1 MANRFNKKTKK
12 REKMLENVRKA
23 HKKTKKSKKVDSFN
37 FSALHLIHD
46 PQKFAEDLYK
56 CWGESKAQ
64 FETNL
69 LLAELISRLIGT
81 HQLFVLNFYQ
91 KIAGYLRPHQKEVI
105 KLLQFSGEPN
115 TLYLSVCYLPN
126 CKFEIFLKIE

>member
-1 MANRFNKKTKK
+1 
-12 REKMLENVRKA
+12 MLENVRKA

-126 CKFEIFLKIE
+126 CKFEIFLNFE